1 MASRASPPVSSEAL
15 MMECESVVLVAQ
27 VRGVM
32 FDGLQVHR
40 ARLAERVVLV
50 RRPDNPYDINC

>member
-1 MASRASPPVSSEAL
+1 MALRASPPVSSEAL